1 MTAPHTHDVA
11 IIGLGAM
18 GSATALE
25 LARRGLD
32 VIGFDRHTPPHS
44 LGSSHGDSRIIR
56 EAYFEDPVYVP
67 MVQRAFERWRELE
80 RATGRALLQQTGGL
94 MIGPR
99 DGVLVQGALRSAREH
114 RLQHE
119 VLSAD
124 EIRARVPVLNPEPS
138 MVGVWEP
145 RAGVLAPEAC
155 VQAQLDE
162 ARRGGATLRFDEP
175 IERWQADDAGVIVFT
190 AHGSHRAR
198 QLVISAGAWV
208 ASLLPGLRVPFHVE
222 RQVLHWFEPV
232 RDTAAFAPERCP
244 IHLWQF
250 DGERFFYGFP
260 DRGAGVKLAFHHAGE
275 TTTADTVRRDVAP
288 SEVDEVRR
296 AVRRFVPTA
305 DGRLLAST
313 VCLYTNTPDEHFWL
327 DRHPMHA
334 NVIVAS
340 PCSGHGFKFAPVI
353 GEIVADLV
361 EGRAPRFDLTAFRW
375 RGGDD

>member
-1 MTAPHTHDVA
+1 MTTAPLYDVA
-11 IIGLGAM
+11 VIGLGAM

-32 VIGFDRHTPPHS
+32 VIGFDRRTPPHTF
-44 LGSSHGDSRIIR
+44 GSSHGDSRIIR

-80 RATGRALLQQTGGL
+80 RAAGRALLQQTGGL

-99 DGVLVQGALRSAREH
+99 DGVLVQGSLRSARQH

-119 VLSAD
+119 VLSAG
-124 EIRARVPVLNPEPS
+124 EIRARVPVLNPEPD
-138 MVGVWEP
+138 MIGVWEP
-145 RAGVLAPEAC
+145 RAGVLVPEAC

-162 ARRGGATLRFDEP
+162 ARRAGATLHFDEP
-175 IERWQADDAGVIVFT
+175 VQRWQADDAGVVVLT
-190 AHGSHRAR
+190 AHGTHRAQ

-208 ASLLPGLRVPFHVE
+208 ASLLPGLRVPFGVE

-232 RDTAAFAPERCP
+232 RDAAAFAPGRCP

-260 DRGAGVKLAFHHAGE
+260 DRGAGVKLAFHHGGD
-275 TTTADTVRRDVAP
+275 TTAADTVQRDVAAA
-288 SEVDEVRR
+288 EVAEVRR
-296 AVRRFVPTA
+296 AVRRFVPAA
-305 DGRLLAST
+305 DGRLLASS

-327 DRHPMHA
+327 DRHPAHA

-361 EGRAPRFDLTAFRW
+361 ERRAPAFDLAAFRR
-375 RGGDD
+375 RGLG

>member
-1 MTAPHTHDVA
+1 MTMRHTHDIA
-11 IIGLGAM
+11 IVGLGAM
-18 GSATALE
+18 GSAAALE

-32 VIGFDRHTPPHS
+32 VIGFDRHAPPHTF
-44 LGSSHGDSRIIR
+44 GSSHGDSRIIR

-80 RATGRALLQQTGGL
+80 RASGRALLQQTGGL
-94 MIGPR
+94 MIGAPESA
-99 DGVLVQGALRSAREH
+99 LVQGALRSARLH
-114 RLQHE
+114 GLQHE

-124 EIRARVPVLNPEPS
+124 EVRARVPVLQPEPH

-155 VQAQLDE
+155 VQAQLKQ
-162 ARRGGATLRFDEP
+162 AQRSGATLHFDEAV
-175 IERWQADDAGVIVFT
+175 EHWQADSGGVTLASAAGT
-190 AHGSHRAR
+190 HRAR

-208 ASLLPGLRVPFHVE
+208 ASLLPGLRVPFRVE

-232 RDTAAFAPERCP
+232 ADAAAFAPQRCP

-260 DRGAGVKLAFHHAGE
+260 DRDAGVKLAFHHAGE
-275 TTTADTVRRDVAP
+275 ATTADTVRRDVAP
-288 SEVDEVRR
+288 AEVDEVRR
-296 AVRRFVPTA
+296 AVRRFVPAA

-327 DRHPMHA
+327 DRHPAHA
-334 NVIVAS
+334 NVLVAS

-361 EGRAPRFDLTAFRW
+361 EGKPPRFDLAAFRW
-375 RGGDD
+375 RGTD